1 MNNISDQFE
10 FLWQEIQA
18 EERRCKGI
26 GKEEEDE
33 EEELEEAILEEL
45 GASVSNLFIY
55 LFFFFFSFFNRL
67 LGIYSS
73 MLIILV
79 YV

>member
-55 LFFFFFSFFNRL
+55 FIYLFFSFNRL
-67 LGIYSS
+67 LGIHSS